1 LILYGTYEILL
12 HRYGRMIKE
21 KVRNSEMMIIPGVG
35 HGWNREKPELFCRI
49 VSEFIKSNS

>member
-1 LILYGTYEILL
+1 
-12 HRYGRMIKE
+12 MIKE